1 MSNIRVRNCNSSLE
15 FVGDYEIKSVE
26 MKSGDELNGEAIMR
40 VLVHNK
46 EYEMRV
52 SVKKG
57 KKEGMDPEESV
68 TSGPEMKTEKEEVGG
83 DAIPDGEGAGNSKKT
98 KWEIDQS
105 ETTV

>member
-1 MSNIRVRNCNSSLE
+1 
-15 FVGDYEIKSVE
+15 
-26 MKSGDELNGEAIMR
+26 
-40 VLVHNK
+40 
-46 EYEMRV
+46 
-52 SVKKG
+52 
-57 KKEGMDPEESV
+57 MDPEESV